1 MIFEYLFDFIFNLIY
16 RLIDLWSSSLDV
28 YLVIPDSIY
37 DFISITFS
45 YLSFFVPLTSL
56 YPLLIYHGYI
66 LTLRLIVMVLGLLK
80 RIPFV

>member
-16 RLIDLWSSSLDV
+16 KIIDFWTSSLDI

-37 DFISITFS
+37 EFISTTFS
-45 YLSFFVPLTSL
+45 YLSFFVPLGSL

-66 LTLRLIVMVLGLLK
+66 LALRLIVMVLGLLK

>member
-1 MIFEYLFDFIFNLIY
+1 MIFEYLSDFIFNLIY
-16 RLIDLWSSSLDV
+16 KIIDFWTSSLDI

-37 DFISITFS
+37 EFISTTFS
-45 YLSFFVPLTSL
+45 YLSFFVPLASL

-66 LTLRLIVMVLGLLK
+66 LALRLIVMVLGLLK